1 MASANADS
9 IVAPP
14 PDSPFGHLYDSDWR
28 IDATY
33 ERRVE
38 GRVIPLGRLVK
49 KELCGRIYDQD
60 IVLTF
65 IRDNGTTYKH
75 TMEFDSSYRRVIT
88 SVTAKINY
96 K

>member
-1 MASANADS
+1 MASANDDS
-9 IVAPP
+9 IVAP
-14 PDSPFGHLYDSDWR
+14 PDSPFGHLYDSDWS
-28 IDATY
+28 IGATY

-38 GRVIPLGRLVK
+38 GRVIPLGRLFK
-49 KELCGRIYDQD
+49 KELCGRAYDQD

-65 IRDNGTTYKH
+65 IRDNGATYKH
-75 TMEFDSSYRRVIT
+75 TMEFDSSYRRVTT